1 MWKELTNHN
10 VSENMDELGDR
21 LDVRQRQ
28 SGGGQKHAAMKPL
41 TVYRCNRESIGVDL
55 GNIFQ
60 DFGLTGSLLFS
71 PKDFG
76 HHAIFLSVR
85 EFSSE
90 PFASDIKHIGGA
102 PFQPVVIHLV
112 FVVVAGVKFEIDETE
127 TIVRDRD
134 FVTNILF
141 I

>member
-1 MWKELTNHN
+1 M
-10 VSENMDELGDR
+10 
-21 LDVRQRQ
+21 
-28 SGGGQKHAAMKPL
+28 
-41 TVYRCNRESIGVDL
+41 
-55 GNIFQ
+55 Q

-85 EFSSE
+85 EFFSE
-90 PFASDIKHIGGA
+90 SDASDIKNIGGA
-102 PFQPVVIHLV
+102 HFQPVVLHLV
-112 FVVVAGVKFEIDETE
+112 FVVLAGVKFEIDETK

-134 FVTNILF
+134 FVTNLLF